1 MANNSSPLPW
11 LKFVAISARVSAQF
25 FSYRNFVSLNI
36 SSLRLPKLTFRA
48 GLKFGCDYMRRGTLG
63 DFEHRNTAKKY
74 CRTPHHRKKSRWN
87 TVSAIYSFSHSS
99 LGISGTSLLSFT
111 IEKKHLTKLKNKL
124 AALVHLK

>member
-1 MANNSSPLPW
+1 MANNSSPLLW
-11 LKFVAISARVSAQF
+11 LKFVAISARVSGQF

-36 SSLRLPKLTFRA
+36 SSLRLPKLAFRP

-63 DFEHRNTAKKY
+63 GFEHRNTAKKLQN
-74 CRTPHHRKKSRWN
+74 TASPKKKLMEHRQR
-87 TVSAIYSFSHSS
+87 YSFSHSS

-124 AALVHLK
+124 GALVHLK